1 MKTKKE
7 KGNGLRTLTES
18 EINAIREFHKLV
30 DWQTLQ
36 KKVSITEEFK
46 LEFADQLKQVL
57 DIKEIK

>member
-1 MKTKKE
+1 
-7 KGNGLRTLTES
+7 LRTLTES

-57 DIKEIK
+57 DIKEINEL